1 MSNVW
6 VIVDVVC
13 AVQNVE
19 MFGRVVQ
26 LSGRLV
32 QAAGCRWSRVPADRM
47 RGSLQLVLIVYLTA
61 ANITKF
67 IYKDVKVR
75 C

>member
-32 QAAGCRWSRVPADRM
+32 QAAGCRWSRVPPDRM
-47 RGSLQLVLIVYLTA
+47 RITA
-61 ANITKF
+61 ARTHCLSYSFITKF

>member
-13 AVQNVE
+13 AVENVE

-32 QAAGCRWSRVPADRM
+32 QAAGCRWSRVPADHCSSYS
-47 RGSLQLVLIVYLTA
+47 SL
-61 ANITKF
+61 F
-67 IYKDVKVR
+67 I
-75 C
+75 